1 MTQPDPDRVD
11 RDRVPPDLAAPGGG
25 PGEGDGDG
33 EQEWWA
39 DPSMPWQTKPTRAD
53 LACLVAMSVLG
64 LYSLAMIPLRPV
76 LLTSAPFLMAG
87 LGYGAGLAYVG
98 ALAATGSPWWP
109 LVWVTGTLFS
119 LAIAS
124 VYYWA
129 GRLWGR
135 RIVDVWS
142 SAKSPRTQRRWDR
155 AWDVTHRFAIPATLV
170 SFLPLPLPMN
180 IILVAVGA
188 AGVRFRTF
196 APVAA
201 FGALAVKGGWLALG
215 YWIGEPAVTVVETYA
230 WVLWIISVVLL
241 VAMLVSY
248 FWRQRT
254 QGAGPA
260 S

>member
-1 MTQPDPDRVD
+1 MTDPDSERE
-11 RDRVPPDLAAPGGG
+11 PPAAASDAA
-25 PGEGDGDG
+25 E
-33 EQEWWA
+33 EQWWS
-39 DPSMPWQTKPTRAD
+39 DPSMPWQHEPRRAD
-53 LACLVAMSVLG
+53 LICLGAMGVLA

-76 LLTSAPFLMAG
+76 LLTQAPFVLAG

-98 ALAATGSPWWP
+98 ALAALGDPWWP
-109 LVWVTGTLFS
+109 LVLVTGTLVA

-135 RIVDVWS
+135 RIVDVWA
-142 SAKSPRTQRRWDR
+142 SAKSERTRRRWDR
-155 AWDVTHRFAIPATLV
+155 AWDVTHQFAIPATFV

-188 AGVRFRTF
+188 AGTRFRTF
-196 APVAA
+196 LPVALLA
-201 FGALAVKGGWLALG
+201 ALAVKAAWIALG

-230 WVLWIISVVLL
+230 WVLWIISLVLL
-241 VAMLVSY
+241 AAMLVSY
-248 FWRQRT
+248 FWRQRAK
-254 QGAGPA
+254 GARSA